1 MNTYRAIDG
10 EYETIVEIKKSKFIA
25 TVFGPVDSESAESFV
40 KRIKKKYPDATHNC
54 YAYISDIYGQ
64 ATRFSDDGEPGGT
77 AGQPILEVLR
87 RRGIVRSAI
96 VVTRYFGG
104 IKLGAGGLVS
114 AYAGTASD
122 ALDSAVAAEYTKCV
136 RINIRTRYVDF
147 AQIEGFARRNGITLE
162 DVEYGEDVSVALW
175 VEESLAGK
183 VCEDILSLT
192 SGNVVPIVGDS
203 DFRKFTPRR

>member
-64 ATRFSDDGEPGGT
+64 ATRFSDDGEPSGT

-192 SGNVVPIVGDS
+192 SGNVVPMVGDS
-203 DFRKFTPRR
+203 DFRKSTPRK

>member
-25 TVFGPVDSESAESFV
+25 TVFGPVDADSAEAFV

-87 RRGIVRSAI
+87 RRGIVKSAV

-104 IKLGAGGLVS
+104 IKLGAGGLVG

-122 ALDSAVAAEYTKCV
+122 ALDNAVVTEYTKCV
-136 RINIRTRYVDF
+136 RLNIKTRYVDF
-147 AQIEGFARRNGITLE
+147 AQIESYARRKSLVLDEI
-162 DVEYGEDVSVALW
+162 DYSEDVSATLW
-175 VEESLAGK
+175 VEEAYAGK
-183 VCEDILSLT
+183 VSDEILALT
-192 SGNVVPIVGDS
+192 SGKVVPVVGDA
-203 DFRKFTPRR
+203 DFRKSNII

>member
-10 EYETIVEIKKSKFIA
+10 EYETVVEIKKSKFIA

-54 YAYISDIYGQ
+54 YAYISDIYGK

-136 RINIRTRYVDF
+136 RLNIRARYVDF
-147 AQIEGFARRNGITLE
+147 AQIEGFARRNGLMLE
-162 DVEYGEDVSVALW
+162 DVDYGEDVSAAIW
-175 VEESLAGK
+175 VEESLASK

-192 SGNVVPIVGDS
+192 SGNVVPVVGGS
-203 DFRKFTPRR
+203 DFRKSTLRK